1 MLIKVL
7 ILFFS
12 IILFY
17 QLYLAIFRRKEGMTG
32 DGGMFDDITG
42 TTGSNGITGSTGITG
57 TTTTPSLFNLSSM
70 LSTTGPATSSP
81 INLGGDNSLNTTTAP
96 TTTTGDTYSNY
107 TGDNVGQITYLTN
120 QNNINTQNIAA
131 NTTDIK
137 TLQTQYTSL
146 NNKVLVLS
154 NKIPP
159 S

>member
-17 QLYLAIFRRKEGMTG
+17 QLYLAIFSRKEGMTG
-32 DGGMFDDITG
+32 DGGMFDDITSTTG
-42 TTGSNGITGSTGITG
+42 TTGTTG
-57 TTTTPSLFNLSSM
+57 TTSSSFNFSDM
-70 LSTTGPATSSP
+70 LSGPTSSSP
-81 INLGGDNSLNTTTAP
+81 INIGGDNSLNTTAAP
-96 TTTTGDTYSNY
+96 TTTTGDAYSNY

-137 TLQTQYTSL
+137 TLQTLYTSL

-159 S
+159 A